1 MKMEDMFAH
10 SENDKG
16 EGHLLIQHLNAVAN
30 VAGSLAEKFHSS
42 AWGYLAGLLHDFG
55 KCDPAFQDY
64 LSRCTANPDQKI
76 KGPDHSS
83 AGAVLAAQQYWEG
96 LAFLLA
102 GHHGGLPCPTN
113 LKQRLGKKSNDPII
127 QDVLRQ
133 AEKILTL
140 PERPPLPPLKSPTQ
154 AELFLRLLF
163 SALVDADYLDTEA
176 HFDSGR
182 SQLRYRSFDLAVLAE
197 SFWKEHDKL
206 SGHDQNPVNL
216 ARHEIYQF
224 CLAAAE
230 YPPGIFRLTV
240 PTGGGKTLSGM
251 AFALRHAL
259 RYQKQRIIVAIP
271 YTSIIDQTAQIYR
284 RIFGEEA
291 VLEHHSALAA
301 PEKEEDYLRYQ
312 WTRLA
317 AENWDAPIV
326 VTTTVQLFESLF
338 SNRPAACRKL
348 HNLAQGI
355 IILDEVQTLPTG
367 LLAPILEVVQ
377 QLVDHYGVTVVLSTA
392 TQPSLVDSGSPYLKG
407 LRGEIREIVP
417 DPAGYFQALKRVSYD
432 CPGEAWSWERVAQE
446 MAAEPQCLAVVN
458 TKKDALAI
466 LDALDDSEV
475 LHLSTLLCMA
485 HRRRVMEEI
494 KKRLDSKNPVPC
506 RVVATQ
512 VVEAG
517 VDLDFPVVLRAL
529 GPLDRIVQAAGRCNR
544 EGRLSQ
550 GRVIIFQPAEGQVP
564 PGDYR
569 TGHDIARAML
579 NRPGVDLH
587 SPGIYENYFRQLY
600 QAVNTDKHHINELRQ
615 RLDFPEVAARF
626 KLIEDDS
633 VPLVVRYPKDD
644 SPVDK
649 LLGRLQAP
657 GALLGGEARLL
668 VRRLQP
674 YLVNVRRGPLAR
686 YQQAGLVR
694 ELPLGLWE
702 WLGNYHP
709 VRGLHDAAI
718 DPESL
723 VI

>member
-1 MKMEDMFAH
+1 MYAH
-10 SENDKG
+10 SKNVNGRQHQLE
-16 EGHLLIQHLNAVAN
+16 EHLEAVAR
-30 VAGSLAEKFHSS
+30 LAANLAKKFQAES
-42 AWGYLAGLLHDFG
+42 WGYVAGLLHDLG
-55 KCDPAFQDY
+55 KSQAGFQNY
-64 LSRCTANPDQKI
+64 LKECQNHPEKKI
-76 KGPDHSS
+76 RGPDHSS

-102 GHHGGLPCPTN
+102 GHHGGLPDPTN
-113 LKQRLGKKSNDPII
+113 LKQRLGEKSNDPTI
-127 QDVLRQ
+127 QYVLRQ
-133 AEKILTL
+133 AGRIVVL
-140 PERPPLPPLKSPTQ
+140 PERPPIPTLSSPTQ
-154 AELFLRLLF
+154 AELFLRFLF

-176 HFDSGR
+176 HFVPEKSH
-182 SQLRYRSFDLAVLAE
+182 LRYRPVDLAGLADN
-197 SFWKEHDKL
+197 FRQAQDKL
-206 SGHDQNPVNL
+206 SGHDQSPVNL
-216 ARHEIYQF
+216 ARHEIYQA

-230 YPPGIFRLTV
+230 LEQGIFRLTV

-259 RYQKQRIIVAIP
+259 KHKKHRIIVAIP
-271 YTSIIDQTAQIYR
+271 YTSIIDQTAHVYR
-284 RIFGEEA
+284 RIFGDENI
-291 VLEHHSALAA
+291 LEHHSAVT
-301 PEKEEDYLRYQ
+301 PREDEHHFVQQQ

-338 SNRPAACRKL
+338 ANQPSACRKL
-348 HNLAQGI
+348 HNLAQSI

-407 LRGEIREIVP
+407 LCGEKIRGEIVP
-417 DPAGYFQALKRVSYD
+417 DPGQYFQALKRVSYD
-432 CPGEAWSWERVAQE
+432 CPGEAWSWERIAQE
-446 MAAEPQCLAVVN
+446 MAAEPRCLTVVN
-458 TKKDALAI
+458 TKKDALAL
-466 LDALDDSEV
+466 LDALNDPEA

-485 HRRRVMEEI
+485 HRRKVMEEI
-494 KKRLDSKNPVPC
+494 KQRLDPERPIPC

-517 VDLDFPVVLRAL
+517 VDLDFPVVLRAM

-544 EGRLSQ
+544 EGRLLQ
-550 GRVIIFQPAEGQVP
+550 GRVIIFQTAEGQVP

-569 TGHDIARAML
+569 SGHDIARAIL
-579 NRPGVDLH
+579 SRPGVDLH
-587 SPGIYENYFRQLY
+587 SPEIYKNYFRQLY
-600 QAVNTDKHHINELRQ
+600 QAVNTDKHRINELRQ
-615 RLDFPEVAARF
+615 RRDFPEVAARF

-633 VPLVVRYPKDD
+633 VPLVVRYPKED
-644 SPVDK
+644 SKVDE
-649 LLGRLQAP
+649 LLRDLQAP

-668 VRRLQP
+668 LRQLQP

-686 YQQAGLVR
+686 YQQQGLVR

-702 WLGNYHP
+702 WRGNYHP
-709 VRGLHDAAI
+709 VRGLHDAAL
-718 DPESL
+718 DPETL